1 MPLTLRYYG
10 DPVLRTAARSVRP
23 PDPDLARLAADMI
36 ATMRASEG
44 VGLAAQ
50 QIGETRAICVVEVP
64 ADYDQDAAGQR
75 INPDLPPMPLVLLNP
90 EIHTLSDKTDSREE
104 GCLSFPDI
112 RGKIDRALE
121 IGVRYLD
128 LDGHAHDVTVRGF
141 AARGQGAWRR
151 RNSRARLRYAAAATL
166 CGSYRLIGF
175 PWLGAS
181 PRRMLRGI
189 SVS

>member
-64 ADYDQDAAGQR
+64 ADYDQDAAG
-75 INPDLPPMPLVLLNP
+75 P
-90 EIHTLSDKTDSREE
+90 S
-104 GCLSFPDI
+104 
-112 RGKIDRALE
+112 
-121 IGVRYLD
+121 
-128 LDGHAHDVTVRGF
+128 
-141 AARGQGAWRR
+141 
-151 RNSRARLRYAAAATL
+151 
-166 CGSYRLIGF
+166 
-175 PWLGAS
+175 AS
-181 PRRMLRGI
+181 TPTCRPCRWCC
-189 SVS
+189 